1 MAVVFFAGFQGR
13 IGGWSSVLLDF
24 EAELAVSSFCLISR
38 PNRQFGLFVVFC
50 PHSEPESVVLLSFSL
65 NFEAESAVL
74 SSFSLDFEAEL
85 AV

>member
-1 MAVVFFAGFQGR
+1 M
-13 IGGWSSVLLDF
+13 LDF
-24 EAELAVSSFCLISR
+24 EAELAVWSSFCLISR

-65 NFEAESAVL
+65 NFEGELAVLSSFSLNFEAESAVL